1 MRIKIYLFFFFLS
14 FCFLVHAQTTKLQ
27 YAQQTWLDYLNQNR
41 YSKQWGSWIDLQLK
55 LSDSYYKSFY
65 ATESTLGGTYY
76 TKNNLKLVG
85 ALTYVDQ
92 VHSTGTYYRL
102 VEYRPW
108 QMVQL
113 NTESANSKTLQ
124 WLRLEERFKQT
135 AINDAPSTHYD
146 NTYRLRYY
154 FLKQIPLT
162 SHPYQKGS
170 FSFVVSNE
178 IYFNFGKSIVY
189 NTFDQN
195 RLSLGFYYYLNKD
208 NIFQFGYTGINQQ
221 LNAKNSISNM
231 DVLRLSIFNN
241 IDFRK

>member
-1 MRIKIYLFFFFLS
+1 
-14 FCFLVHAQTTKLQ
+14 
-27 YAQQTWLDYLNQNR
+27 
-41 YSKQWGSWIDLQLK
+41 
-55 LSDSYYKSFY
+55 
-65 ATESTLGGTYY
+65 
-76 TKNNLKLVG
+76 
-85 ALTYVDQ
+85 
-92 VHSTGTYYRL
+92 
-102 VEYRPW
+102 
-108 QMVQL
+108 MVQL
-113 NTESANSKTLQ
+113 NTESAHSKTLQ